1 MRIKKVTLENLR
13 SHKNSKVTFRK
24 GFNCLVGG
32 LGTGKSSILFAI
44 DFAFFGDPLTR
55 SYNYLL
61 REEEDSGKV
70 IVEFLVNGATY
81 RIERGLKKTSKGISQ
96 DAELL
101 GLYRES
107 KLIAS
112 MRKEAVSEELAS
124 ITGLDK
130 EIFREVV
137 WVRQEHL
144 KELLNLTPRER
155 QKRLDQLFRLS
166 DYEVAWNNM
175 RGFQREYEGEK
186 RILEKD
192 PDVLGLVKL
201 EGDYHRAIEE
211 FSVLESEIL
220 KLTDRLQE
228 EEDELHKAATRLQN
242 LEQLR
247 RETEKLLQK
256 EAELKANIVH
266 SEKRC
271 ARLSIEINEKSLAIN
286 ELKQRLENYES
297 HIASQRKQLDTIGL
311 SPETSIEDLDQK
323 ILSFN
328 EQITS
333 IKAEEET
340 ARKETLTSKQRIL
353 KLQKESKCPLCL
365 QPLQEDYKTHMLKH
379 IEEEDAEREV
389 RLKELHRN
397 AKELEK
403 LRNTGDKVAQE
414 IKTSLPRMTDTETRL
429 IEEKEHKEKLAKELR
444 EQQIQETS
452 LQDEL
457 KKVKS
462 EISKFDLSQL
472 ETVKKLHTATT
483 DKVYE
488 VKQELRLDESHKK
501 EVASKIEDLK
511 DRLEKTHQKAERV
524 KKVSQLLEIIDNIRN
539 AYRSIQPKLRTEF
552 VRILERMVQ
561 QTMDSLTS
569 GESYGLNIHIDETY
583 TPYIRSQEGQE
594 REVQYLSGG
603 ERTLLAFAF
612 RFALGQLIMQART
625 SRGLPILLL
634 DEPTESLGR
643 EDRSVDRLAE
653 AIARMKSI
661 EQIIAVT
668 HNEAFAEKADHV
680 IRCEKEVNVSVV
692 APAG

>member
-1 MRIKKVTLENLR
+1 MRIKEVTLENLR
-13 SHKNSKVTFRK
+13 SHKNSKVNFRK

-32 LGTGKSSILFAI
+32 LGTGKSSILYAI

-70 IVEFLVNGATY
+70 TVKFLVNGTTY
-81 RIERGLKKTSKGISQ
+81 RIERGLKKTGKGISQ
-96 DAELL
+96 DAEIL

-107 KLIAS
+107 ELIAN
-112 MRKEAVSEELAS
+112 MRKEAVTEELTS

-175 RGFQREYEGEK
+175 RGIQREYESEK
-186 RILEKD
+186 RTLERD
-192 PDVLGLVKL
+192 PDVLGLAKL
-201 EGDYHRAIEE
+201 EGDYHQAVEE
-211 FSVLESEIL
+211 FSILESDIL
-220 KLTDRLQE
+220 KLTGKLQE
-228 EEDELHKAATRLQN
+228 EEDELQKAATRLQN

-256 EAELKANIVH
+256 ETELKTNIVH
-266 SEKRC
+266 SEKIY
-271 ARLSIEINEKSLAIN
+271 AKLSKEIDEKSSIIDAM
-286 ELKQRLENYES
+286 KQRLENYED
-297 HIASQRKQLDTIGL
+297 HVVSQRKQLDEMGL
-311 SPETSIEDLDQK
+311 SPESSLEDLDKK

-328 EQITS
+328 EQLTS
-333 IKAEEET
+333 IKAEEEA
-340 ARKETLTSKQRIL
+340 ARKETLTSKQRVL
-353 KLQKESKCPLCL
+353 KLQKESTCPLCL
-365 QPLQEDYKTHMLKH
+365 QPLKEDYKTHMLKH
-379 IEEEDAEREV
+379 IEGEDAEREV

-397 AKELEK
+397 VKELEK
-403 LRNTGDKVAQE
+403 LRNIGNKVVQE
-414 IKTSLPRMTDTETRL
+414 IRTSLPRITDSETRL
-429 IEEKEHKEKLAKELR
+429 NEEKEHKEDLVKELK
-444 EQQIQETS
+444 EQQIQELS
-452 LQDEL
+452 FQNEL
-457 KKVKS
+457 EKVKS
-462 EISKFDLSQL
+462 EISKFDLSEL
-472 ETVKKLHTATT
+472 ETVKKLHEDAT
-483 DKVYE
+483 DKVYG
-488 VKQELRLDESHKK
+488 VKHKLRLNESRKK
-501 EVASKIEDLK
+501 DVASKIEDLK
-511 DRLEKTHQKAERV
+511 DRLENIHQKAERV
-524 KKVSQLLEIIDNIRN
+524 KKVSQFLEIVDNIRN

-561 QTMDSLTS
+561 QTMDNLA
-569 GESYGLNIHIDETY
+569 GRENYGLNIHIDETY

-594 REVQYLSGG
+594 REVQHLSGG

-653 AIARMKSI
+653 AIARMRSI

-668 HNEAFAEKADHV
+668 HNEAFAEKAAHV
-680 IRCEKEVNVSVV
+680 VRLEKEVNVSVV
-692 APAG
+692 TPAS

>member
-1 MRIKKVTLENLR
+1 MRIKEVTLENLR

-32 LGTGKSSILFAI
+32 LGTGKSSILYAI

-70 IVEFLVNGATY
+70 TVKFLVNGTTY
-81 RIERGLKKTSKGISQ
+81 RIERGLKKTGKGISQ
-96 DAELL
+96 DAEIL

-107 KLIAS
+107 ELIAN
-112 MRKEAVSEELAS
+112 MRKEAVTEELTS

-175 RGFQREYEGEK
+175 RGIQREYESEK
-186 RILEKD
+186 RTLERD
-192 PDVLGLVKL
+192 PDVLGLAKL
-201 EGDYHRAIEE
+201 EGDYHQAVEE
-211 FSVLESEIL
+211 FSILESDIL
-220 KLTDRLQE
+220 TLTGKLQE
-228 EEDELHKAATRLQN
+228 EEDELQKAATGLQN

-256 EAELKANIVH
+256 ETELKTNIVH
-266 SEKRC
+266 SEKRY
-271 ARLSIEINEKSLAIN
+271 AKLSKEIDEKSSIIDA
-286 ELKQRLENYES
+286 LKQRLENYED
-297 HIASQRKQLDTIGL
+297 HVVSQRKQLDEMGL
-311 SPETSIEDLDQK
+311 SPESSLEDLDKK
-323 ILSFN
+323 ILTFN
-328 EQITS
+328 EQLTS
-333 IKAEEET
+333 IKAEEEA
-340 ARKETLTSKQRIL
+340 ARKETLTSKQRVL
-353 KLQKESKCPLCL
+353 KLQKESTCPLCL
-365 QPLQEDYKTHMLKH
+365 QPLKEDYKTHMLKH
-379 IEEEDAEREV
+379 IEGEDAEREV

-397 AKELEK
+397 VKELEK
-403 LRNTGDKVAQE
+403 LRNIGNKVVQE
-414 IKTSLPRMTDTETRL
+414 IRTSLPRITDSETRL
-429 IEEKEHKEKLAKELR
+429 NEEKEHKEDLVKELK
-444 EQQIQETS
+444 EQQIQELS
-452 LQDEL
+452 FQDEL
-457 KKVKS
+457 EKVKS
-462 EISKFDLSQL
+462 EISKFDLSEL
-472 ETVKKLHTATT
+472 ETVKKLHEDAT
-483 DKVYE
+483 DKVYG
-488 VKQELRLDESHKK
+488 VKHKLRLNESRKK
-501 EVASKIEDLK
+501 DVASKIEDLK
-511 DRLEKTHQKAERV
+511 DRLENIHQKAERV
-524 KKVSQLLEIIDNIRN
+524 KKVSQLLEIVDNIRN

-561 QTMDSLTS
+561 QTMDSLAG

-668 HNEAFAEKADHV
+668 HNEAFAEKAAHV
-680 IRCEKEVNVSVV
+680 VRLEKEVNVSVV
-692 APAG
+692 TPAS